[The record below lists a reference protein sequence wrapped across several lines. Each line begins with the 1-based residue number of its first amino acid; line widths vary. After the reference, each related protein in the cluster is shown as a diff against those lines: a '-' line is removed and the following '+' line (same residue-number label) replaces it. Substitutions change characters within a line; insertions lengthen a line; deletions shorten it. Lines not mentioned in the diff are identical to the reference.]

1 MAERHGMNS
10 RVYINGAVVKLTRAG
25 VSMSRDRTDV
35 SGFGDG
41 NKYYVLG
48 KKDLSISIS
57 GFWNDAN
64 DALFDSADASSSV
77 PVIFYPDFVNA
88 PTQYWYGPGLVDA
101 SIESDSNGA
110 VGISGTIVA
119 ADNWT
124 RSGVA

>member
-1 MAERHGMNS
+1 MAFRHGMNS
-10 RVYINGAVVKLTRAG
+10 RVYIAGAVVKLTRAG
-25 VSMSRDRTDV
+25 VTMTRDRTDV

-57 GFWNDAN
+57 GFWDDAN
-64 DALFDSADASSSV
+64 DALFDAADATGSV
-77 PVIFYPDFVNA
+77 PVIFYPDFANA
-88 PTQYWYGPGLVDA
+88 PAQYMYGPGLVDA

-124 RSGVA
+124 RVGLA